1 MSRDICVKKFETI
14 LNDLNKSQAIEKS
27 IYNYALDQSLK
38 KGIENN
44 IENKFF
50 LRIYVN
56 KIITLY
62 NNLDQQ
68 SYIHN
73 SDFYY
78 KIMNNEIDIERIAF
92 LNPQEINSSHWKK
105 YLDKQTATDE
115 FLYSRTVGIRTTEH
129 KCGRCKAKDCTYYQ
143 LQVRC
148 SDEPMTTFI
157 NCLNC
162 GNKWSFN

>member
-1 MSRDICVKKFETI
+1 MTK
-14 LNDLNKSQAIEKS
+14 AEK
-27 IYNYALDQSLK
+27 QS
-38 KGIENN
+38 
-44 IENKFF
+44 
-50 LRIYVN
+50 
-56 KIITLY
+56 KI
-62 NNLDQQ
+62 D
-68 SYIHN
+68 
-73 SDFYY
+73 
-78 KIMNNEIDIERIAF
+78 F
-92 LNPQEINSSHWKK
+92 LNPQEINSAHWKK
-105 YLDKQTATDE
+105 YLDKQNATDE

>member
-1 MSRDICVKKFETI
+1 MLQSL
-14 LNDLNKSQAIEKS
+14 LNDSSKKDKEEIISGNS
-27 IYNYALDQSLK
+27 IYED
-38 KGIENN
+38 ED
-44 IENKFF
+44 E
-50 LRIYVN
+50 VP
-56 KIITLY
+56 
-62 NNLDQQ
+62 
-68 SYIHN
+68 
-73 SDFYY
+73 
-78 KIMNNEIDIERIAF
+78 EIDIEKIAF
-92 LNPQEINSSHWKK
+92 LNPQEINSAHWKK
-105 YLDKQTATDE
+105 YLDKQNATDE